1 MTERSFL
8 GGYVITFSII
18 EDTELQKLK
27 NKGIKILMLMQNQW
41 VMVLRKFK
49 LI

>member
-1 MTERSFL
+1 MTERLLF
-8 GGYVITFSII
+8 GEVITFSII